1 MRSDFCKKIGASDT
15 KLAPTREA
23 LTKKIPRVVTRKP
36 TASPAQRV
44 VVGEEAQ
51 SGLSSDVFSVEGLNP
66 RTRKRLVAAASRRE
80 GACNR
85 AGEPSV
91 TFCAKEEQRRKC
103 ALIFVKNRS
112 KRYKACSDVSKSH
125 ENDISGISAVE
136 IELLCQTKI

>member
-1 MRSDFCKKIGASDT
+1 MD
-15 KLAPTREA
+15 
-23 LTKKIPRVVTRKP
+23 
-36 TASPAQRV
+36 
-44 VVGEEAQ
+44 
-51 SGLSSDVFSVEGLNP
+51 LNP

-112 KRYKACSDVSKSH
+112 KRYKACSDEGSVDKKDTQSCNKKTNC
-125 ENDISGISAVE
+125 EPSAAGRSWRGGAKR
-136 IELLCQTKI
+136 T

>member
-1 MRSDFCKKIGASDT
+1 MD
-15 KLAPTREA
+15 
-23 LTKKIPRVVTRKP
+23 
-36 TASPAQRV
+36 
-44 VVGEEAQ
+44 
-51 SGLSSDVFSVEGLNP
+51 LNP
-66 RTRKRLVAAASRRE
+66 RTRKRLAATANRRA